1 MSTTT
6 LLQSRKVDVASSNT
20 GLEVADT
27 LFPSGLAQVV
37 QGFTSD
43 STGQDRPPSTSN
55 PQPEI
60 GPIVWIEMNV
70 L

>member
-1 MSTTT
+1 M
-6 LLQSRKVDVASSNT
+6 LNNT
-20 GLEVADT
+20 GLEVADTVT

-43 STGQDRPPSTSN
+43 STGQDNRPSTSN
-55 PQPEI
+55 PQPGI
-60 GPIVWIEMNV
+60 GPIVWIEMND